1 MTAGIPNQ
9 SETSGQT
16 VLYFHGLPGSAA
28 ELASFGAAI
37 AANARHFHVV
47 ARGDA
52 LAGGEPSG
60 YFGRL
65 AAQIERQWPDEPLH
79 LVGFSLGA
87 AAALRVAPVLGA
99 RARQIDLVAPAAPLS
114 LGDFLDDMAGAPV
127 FRAARA
133 GRATFAALTQ
143 LQALAA
149 RFAMPRMAAALMAS
163 ARGGDAGLAAD
174 PLFLEQLAH
183 SLRASLLTQRAAYQ
197 AELRLYVAD
206 WSADLAKLQQPVTI
220 WQGSEDNW
228 TPPAMAQA
236 LAAALPAAAELRM
249 QPGLSHFSTLRRY
262 LETAIQP

>member
-9 SETSGQT
+9 SETPGQT

-28 ELASFGAAI
+28 ELGSFGPAI
-37 AANARHFHVV
+37 AAHARHFHVV

-52 LAGGEPSG
+52 LAGGSPSG

-65 AAQIERQWPDEPLH
+65 AAQIERQWPDGPLH

-87 AAALRVAPVLGA
+87 AAALRVVPVLGA
-99 RARQIDLVAPAAPLS
+99 RVRQIDLVAPAAPLS

-133 GRATFAALTQ
+133 GRAAFAALTQ
-143 LQALAA
+143 VQALAA

-197 AELRLYVAD
+197 AEIRLYVAD
-206 WSADLAKLQQPVTI
+206 WSADLAKVQQPVTI
-220 WQGSEDNW
+220 WQGSADNW

-236 LAAALPAAAELRM
+236 LAAALPAGADLRM
-249 QPGLSHFSTLRRY
+249 QPGLSHFSCLRAY
-262 LETAIQP
+262 LEGAVQP

>member
-1 MTAGIPNQ
+1 MTANTPIP
-9 SETSGQT
+9 SETPGQT

-28 ELASFGAAI
+28 ELASFGPAI

-47 ARGDA
+47 ARTDA

-65 AAQIERQWPDEPLH
+65 AAQIERQWPDGPLH

-87 AAALRVAPVLGA
+87 AAALRVAAVLGA
-99 RARQIDLVAPAAPLS
+99 RVGQIDLVAPAAPLS

-133 GRATFAALTQ
+133 GRVPFAALTQ
-143 LQALAA
+143 VQALAA
-149 RFAMPRMAAALMAS
+149 RFAMPRMAAALMTN
-163 ARGGDAGLAAD
+163 ARGGDAALAAG
-174 PLFLEQLAH
+174 PLFMAQLAH

-197 AELRLYVAD
+197 AEIRLYVAD
-206 WSADLAKLQQPVTI
+206 WSAELAKVQQPVTI

-236 LAAALPAAAELRM
+236 LAGALPAGADLRM
-249 QPGLSHFSTLRRY
+249 QPGLSHFSCLRAY
-262 LETAIQP
+262 LEAAVQP